1 MLFNPRLVHWQQ
13 QRRECVKCRTR
24 RRSHDNSLDEVDLFR
39 RQSPVI
45 SKRGRRTPAKSP
57 K

>member
-13 QRRECVKCRTR
+13 QRRECVKCQTR
-24 RRSHDNSLDEVDLFR
+24 RRSHNNSLDEVDLFR
-39 RQSPVI
+39 RQSPVVGE
-45 SKRGRRTPAKSP
+45 RGRRTPAKAT